1 MTHPPRT
8 AYLDAVVPRMVTAV
22 HASLA
27 AFVVLA
33 ISRNPLD
40 LELNLTGQLIVL
52 LLLVT
57 VAVAVTGYRL
67 RALG

>member
-1 MTHPPRT
+1 MTHPPRM
-8 AYLDAVVPRMVTAV
+8 ADLNVVVPRMISAV
-22 HASLA
+22 HAGLA

-40 LELNLTGQLIVL
+40 LELNLAGQLIVL

-57 VAVAVTGYRL
+57 AAVAVTGYRH
-67 RALG
+67 RPTG